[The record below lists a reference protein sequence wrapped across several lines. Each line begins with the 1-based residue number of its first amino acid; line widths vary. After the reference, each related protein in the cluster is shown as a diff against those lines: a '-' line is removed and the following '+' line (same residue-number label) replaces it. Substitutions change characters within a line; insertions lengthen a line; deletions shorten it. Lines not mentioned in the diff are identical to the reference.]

1 MHRYTYIY
9 APVAQKAV
17 DLHPAHSKL
26 RRDSPPSTPPPRR
39 EFFSSGNAPRK
50 TSRYPLPWLPSPH
63 LSRPYAPLQLIEIL
77 KSQFFSDCIQ

>member
-39 EFFSSGNAPRK
+39 EFFSSGNAPQK

-63 LSRPYAPLQLIEIL
+63 LSRLYAPLQLIEIL